1 MEHSEA
7 GTSRIII
14 WQMKLSRLL

>member
-7 GTSRIII
+7 GTSRIIM